1 MDQDYNF
8 HSKCFD
14 IPIEME
20 DPQKSKMSQIV
31 SSFEGV
37 EGSQVVQMEEK
48 VAELAY
54 FARELKQ
61 KRDFLESFAY
71 APLFHLSTE
80 VG

>member
-1 MDQDYNF
+1 
-8 HSKCFD
+8 
-14 IPIEME
+14 ME

-61 KRDFLESFAY
+61 KRDFLGSFA
-71 APLFHLSTE
+71 
-80 VG
+80 